1 MLGAVIKQ
9 TGRISE
15 SLIASQKSVQLKPTD
30 SEAHNNLGGILQEL
44 ERFHEA
50 EVSYRKVIELKP
62 DYPGA
67 HNNLGLVLRKK
78 DLLLKILKQKNL

>member
-1 MLGAVIKQ
+1 M
-9 TGRISE
+9 
-15 SLIASQKSVQLKPTD
+15 QLKPTD